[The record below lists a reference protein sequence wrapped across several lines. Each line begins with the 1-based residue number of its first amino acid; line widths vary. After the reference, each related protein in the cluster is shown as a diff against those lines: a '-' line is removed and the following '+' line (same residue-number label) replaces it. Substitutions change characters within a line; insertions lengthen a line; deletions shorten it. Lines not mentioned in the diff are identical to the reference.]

1 VNMGPYYSATG
12 AAQAIVSR
20 GAKSV
25 VGATSSAPG
34 NEYNNDGA
42 VLVGQAAGLP
52 TDSVFIDTPITDPS
66 STALDL
72 YNRAGDGGGVVL
84 TFTAPDA
91 LPILQAAEQQG
102 LLDKVLWSCATPC
115 NDSRVAAALGPQ
127 WNDHFFVNAEFNLL
141 DTTGPDEQHYVAL
154 VEEYA
159 PDEAARLSSFG
170 QMGYLAGK
178 FMTEALLQ
186 ASSQGELTVESVNAA
201 VKGLLNQ
208 PTDILCKPWYFGDF
222 PTHLPNNTDYTVSL
236 QDNVFV
242 EADPCFDI
250 AAVND
255 QIQQV
260 REDEAGLIEQGLL
273 SPTDAIT
280 DLGYTPPA

>member
-1 VNMGPYYSATG
+1 MLQHAEHRGCEHGPYYSSATG
-12 AAQAIVSR
+12 AARAIVSR

-102 LLDKVLWSCATPC
+102 LLDKVLWSCATPLQRLTC
-115 NDSRVAAALGPQ
+115 GSGSGPAVERSLLRQRGVQPARHDRSCRRAALRRAGRG
-127 WNDHFFVNAEFNLL
+127 VRA
-141 DTTGPDEQHYVAL
+141 
-154 VEEYA
+154 
-159 PDEAARLSSFG
+159 DEARTAFELRSDGLPRRQVHDRG
-170 QMGYLAGK
+170 AAPGLLAGR
-178 FMTEALLQ
+178 
-186 ASSQGELTVESVNAA
+186 
-201 VKGLLNQ
+201 
-208 PTDILCKPWYFGDF
+208 
-222 PTHLPNNTDYTVSL
+222 
-236 QDNVFV
+236 
-242 EADPCFDI
+242 ADRR
-250 AAVND
+250 
-255 QIQQV
+255 V
-260 REDEAGLIEQGLL
+260 REPQR
-273 SPTDAIT
+273 
-280 DLGYTPPA
+280 